1 MWHVR
6 EMDQVGIWATVAMS
20 GALLAEKIVNRFNL
34 YDGVRSLHMNC
45 SRCCDVDIQR
55 TDPNSRGGSATGNIA
70 LMPPP
75 PPPPPTATPVPEP
88 TLSRDITPTI
98 EELMRRVSI
107 ALVEP
112 IKEKITP

>member
-1 MWHVR
+1 
-6 EMDQVGIWATVAMS
+6 MDQVGIWATVAMS

-34 YDGVRSLHMNC
+34 YDGVRSLHVNC

-55 TDPNSRGGSATGNIA
+55 ADPNSRGGSAAGNVA

-75 PPPPPTATPVPEP
+75 PPPTASPVPEP
-88 TLSRDITPTI
+88 APTPYRENTPTI
-98 EELMRRVSI
+98 EELMRRVSV

-112 IKEKITP
+112 IKEKIIS

>member
-1 MWHVR
+1 
-6 EMDQVGIWATVAMS
+6 MDQIGIWATVAMS

-34 YDGVRSLHMNC
+34 YDGVKSLHMNC

-55 TDPNSRGGSATGNIA
+55 TDPNSRGGSVAGNIA
-70 LMPPP
+70 PPP
-75 PPPPPTATPVPEP
+75 PPPPPTASPVPEP
-88 TLSRDITPTI
+88 APTPYRDITPTI
-98 EELMRRVSI
+98 DELMRRVSI

>member
-1 MWHVR
+1 
-6 EMDQVGIWATVAMS
+6 MDQVGIWATVAMS

-70 LMPPP
+70 P

-98 EELMRRVSI
+98 EELMRRVSV
-107 ALVEP
+107 ALVE
-112 IKEKITP
+112 KEKITP

>member
-1 MWHVR
+1 
-6 EMDQVGIWATVAMS
+6 MDQIGIWATVAMS

-34 YDGVRSLHMNC
+34 YDGVKSLHMNC

-55 TDPNSRGGSATGNIA
+55 TDPNIA
-70 LMPPP
+70 PPP

-98 EELMRRVSI
+98 EELMRRVSV
-107 ALVEP
+107 ALVE
-112 IKEKITP
+112 KEKIKP

>member
-1 MWHVR
+1 
-6 EMDQVGIWATVAMS
+6 MDQVGIWATVAMS

-55 TDPNSRGGSATGNIA
+55 TNPNSRGSSATGNIA
-70 LMPPP
+70 LMPP

-98 EELMRRVSI
+98 EELMRRVSV
-107 ALVEP
+107 ALVE
-112 IKEKITP
+112 KEKITP

>member
-1 MWHVR
+1 
-6 EMDQVGIWATVAMS
+6 MDQIGIWATVAMS

-34 YDGVRSLHMNC
+34 YDGVKSLHMNC

-55 TDPNSRGGSATGNIA
+55 TDPNIA
-70 LMPPP
+70 PPP

-98 EELMRRVSI
+98 EELMRRVSV
-107 ALVEP
+107 ALVE
-112 IKEKITP
+112 KEKIPP